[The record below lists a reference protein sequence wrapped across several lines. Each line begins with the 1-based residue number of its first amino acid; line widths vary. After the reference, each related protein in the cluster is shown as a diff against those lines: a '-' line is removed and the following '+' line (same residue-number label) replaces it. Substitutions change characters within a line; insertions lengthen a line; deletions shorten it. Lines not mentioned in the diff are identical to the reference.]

1 MSARASGPRRT
12 GLTARKAFGVGRIVL
27 AAAGIVGLVGNFGY
41 TLGFATFVTSNF
53 FSYFTTQSAIAMVVM
68 FVLAAVIAFRRAQDP
83 SWLDTFRALV
93 TTYIIVS
100 GIVYAI
106 IVVQASTR
114 DYTLEVP
121 WSNQLLHFWIPTCA
135 LLDWLFDPGKTRLP
149 WRTLGWALIYP
160 VLWFVYTLIRSP
172 LVGWYPYFFLDAR
185 QVSLTETVLYCAICV
200 ALITGI
206 AALLT
211 GTSRLGPVHW
221 WLRREGSPD

>member
-114 DYTLEVP
+114 GPRPSASMRVP
-121 WSNQLLHFWIPTCA
+121 A
-135 LLDWLFDPGKTRLP
+135 DWP
-149 WRTLGWALIYP
+149 WRPPEEDCTR
-160 VLWFVYTLIRSP
+160 RSP
-172 LVGWYPYFFLDAR
+172 P
-185 QVSLTETVLYCAICV
+185 
-200 ALITGI
+200 
-206 AALLT
+206 
-211 GTSRLGPVHW
+211 
-221 WLRREGSPD
+221 